1 MLVAMDTSPL
11 YAMENFKKRD
21 LASGVIN
28 SFSSALAIAGFV
40 VLVVRAS
47 RAELRG
53 SVGPA
58 FIVGVSLYGACVLFR
73 FVMGS
78 LAGFIG
84 RRGAFRSLEEAG
96 AYFLPAGLLMPLV
109 FSLLEGAGKWLV
121 FASVWAYAVLGYVLH
136 LAIVG
141 WYRRYALSLGYLFFF
156 VVLPLLAPIRASLGE
171 DAFVWIFSGGAFF
184 LIALIF
190 RGKEGFPYA
199 DALWNAFV
207 FAGVALQYLGISS
220 ILS

>member
-1 MLVAMDTSPL
+1 MLVGMDASPL
-11 YAMENFKKRD
+11 YATENVKKRD
-21 LASGVIN
+21 LASGVVN

-53 SVGPA
+53 SVEPA

-84 RRGAFRSLEEAG
+84 RRGAFRSLDEAG
-96 AYFLPAGLLMPLV
+96 VYFLPAGLLMPLV

-121 FASVWAYAVLGYVLH
+121 FASVWAYALLGYVLH

-141 WYRRYALSLGYLFFF
+141 WYRRYAVSLGYLFFF
-156 VVLPLLAPIRASLGE
+156 FVLPLLAPIRASLGE
-171 DAFVWIFSGGAFF
+171 DAFMWIFSGGAFF

-199 DALWNAFV
+199 EALWNAFV